1 MHHQRLMAYANVQ
14 CCTWYTCFLPA
25 LPHATPLSAHQ
36 TDSGGYCGGGMLTAP
51 ATVEVSG
58 MVCDSVFAQNVWC
71 VCVA

>member
-14 CCTWYTCFLPA
+14 CCTWSTCFLPA
-25 LPHATPLSAHQ
+25 PPNATPLSAHQ
-36 TDSGGYCGGGMLTAP
+36 TDSGGGMVTAP
-51 ATVEVSG
+51 ATVEVSR